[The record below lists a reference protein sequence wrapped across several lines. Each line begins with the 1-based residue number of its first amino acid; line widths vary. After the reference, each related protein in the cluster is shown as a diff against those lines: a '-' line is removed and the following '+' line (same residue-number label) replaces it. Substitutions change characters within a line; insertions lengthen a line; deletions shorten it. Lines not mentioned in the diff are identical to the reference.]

1 MIHTQLVLDMCTD
14 FFFKVANVYPFEELV
29 QINIFLG
36 VTLVCCLILHAL
48 QLVFY
53 SLDGTQ
59 VFIDMVCND
68 SRYEIGMQ
76 EPIF

>member
-14 FFFKVANVYPFEELV
+14 FFFKIANVYPFEELV

-53 SLDGTQ
+53 SLDGA
-59 VFIDMVCND
+59 
-68 SRYEIGMQ
+68 
-76 EPIF
+76 